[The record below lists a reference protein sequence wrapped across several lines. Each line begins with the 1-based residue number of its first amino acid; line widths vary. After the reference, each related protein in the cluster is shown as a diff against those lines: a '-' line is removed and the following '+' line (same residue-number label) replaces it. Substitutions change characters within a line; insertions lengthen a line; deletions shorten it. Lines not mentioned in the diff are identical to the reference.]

1 MGTALDVER
10 IKGENG
16 LEIRVVLA
24 ENILT
29 DDTPEEPSRTYDV
42 ETHFYDLASVAPE
55 LSLIDTSPTDFN
67 EANKLFRA
75 VVMAMSIFSESQVI

>member
-1 MGTALDVER
+1 MILDSEI

-16 LEIRVVLA
+16 LEIKVAIR

-42 ETHFYDLASVAPE
+42 ETHFYDLASVAPVM
-55 LSLIDTSPTDFN
+55 SLVDHSACSKE
-67 EANKLFRA
+67 EALKKYRD
-75 VVMAMSIFSESQVI
+75 VYFSLCSLKESEII

>member
-1 MGTALDVER
+1 MLDSEI

-16 LEIRVVLA
+16 FEIKVAIR

-42 ETHFYDLASVAPE
+42 ETHFYDLASVAPVM
-55 LSLIDTSPTDFN
+55 SLVDHSACNFN
-67 EANKLFRA
+67 EAQKIYRA
-75 VVMAMSIFSESQVI
+75 IFFAMSALKESEVI

>member
-1 MGTALDVER
+1 MMLDSEI

-16 LEIRVVLA
+16 LEIKVALI

-42 ETHFYDLASVAPE
+42 ETYFYDLASVAPVM
-55 LSLIDTSPTDFN
+55 SLVDHSACSL
-67 EANKLFRA
+67 EEGMKLYREIFF
-75 VVMAMSIFSESQVI
+75 VMSALDESEIQ

>member
-1 MGTALDVER
+1 MSTVLEHKR

-16 LEIRVVLA
+16 LEVKVVLT

-42 ETHFYDLASVAPE
+42 ETYFYKGEKVAPV
-55 LSLIDTSPTDFN
+55 LSVTDASAISYN
-67 EANKLFRA
+67 EASK
-75 VVMAMSIFSESQVI
+75 VYHMICSGMSVLENSEVQ